1 MEEDYPDRNYDKK
14 VPILDM
20 KVWMDRDDFVVYQH
34 YEKPVTSKQVLAAQS
49 AHSSSC
55 KRSVH
60 VSEVSRRILNT
71 SGRLDWDTYTAPVL
85 TDYMNRMR
93 EAGYNENYRKTVL
106 VRALAKY
113 DKMLKNEKDGVQPM
127 NRPKDWNKDERRLTK
142 RGKRHSWSTR
152 GGYIAPII
160 IPSTPNGEL
169 LTMLRQVEEAE
180 AEPGLRFKILENGG
194 TKIKNIVQVSNPT
207 ASPLCQSGDCLACRG
222 GGVGLCR
229 KSNVQ
234 YQMDCNLCP
243 EDKKWSY
250 IGETAR
256 NLYSRSKEHVK
267 NYEKKKKEGESFMGR
282 HSDEKHHGVEA
293 NFSARVTGVFR
304 DCLSRQV
311 SEGVSIRR
319 CQNEVLNSKA
329 EWHQPALWRVRSEI
343 TKD

>member
-1 MEEDYPDRNYDKK
+1 
-14 VPILDM
+14 
-20 KVWMDRDDFVVYQH
+20 
-34 YEKPVTSKQVLAAQS
+34 
-49 AHSSSC
+49 
-55 KRSVH
+55 
-60 VSEVSRRILNT
+60 
-71 SGRLDWDTYTAPVL
+71 
-85 TDYMNRMR
+85 
-93 EAGYNENYRKTVL
+93 
-106 VRALAKY
+106 
-113 DKMLKNEKDGVQPM
+113 
-127 NRPKDWNKDERRLTK
+127 
-142 RGKRHSWSTR
+142 
-152 GGYIAPII
+152 
-160 IPSTPNGEL
+160 
-169 LTMLRQVEEAE
+169 MLREVEAAE
-180 AEPGLRFKILENGG
+180 AEPGLRFKILESGG
-194 TKIKNIVQVSNPT
+194 TRIKNIVQVSNPT

-293 NFSARVTGVFR
+293 NFSARVTGMFR

-319 CQNEVLNSKA
+319 CKNEVLNSKA